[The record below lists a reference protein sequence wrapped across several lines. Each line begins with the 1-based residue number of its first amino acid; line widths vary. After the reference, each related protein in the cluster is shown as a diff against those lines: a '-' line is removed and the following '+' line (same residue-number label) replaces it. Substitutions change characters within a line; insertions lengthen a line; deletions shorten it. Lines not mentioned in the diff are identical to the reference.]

1 MKPKD
6 KKLVPVTVIVLLTI
20 FGLTSCTNLNQQR
33 RTVTAEAWPQEIS
46 RIKYISSA
54 DSTPQPALFYTPM
67 TKRPVPLLVALHTWS
82 GNYLQKMSIPYAQW
96 CIDKGWVFIHP
107 NFRGPNRN
115 PQATGSE
122 LVVAD
127 IISAVDYAKTHAN
140 VDTSRIYLIGASGGG
155 YTSLLM
161 AARAPDIWA
170 GVSSWVPITN
180 LADWY
185 FECRSLKCGHADD
198 IVKSCGG
205 PPGTSPA
212 VDLQY
217 GKRSPITYLKKAI
230 HLPLDINAGIK
241 DGHHSGGV
249 SVSHSLR
256 AFNLV
261 ALEKDRIS
269 EEDIRYFVQKV
280 QVPPH
285 LKRDLTDPDYGKKAP
300 LFRSTSGKARVTIF
314 DGGHEIIYEAAL
326 TWLEKQKKQPRTV
339 TN

>member
-1 MKPKD
+1 
-6 KKLVPVTVIVLLTI
+6 
-20 FGLTSCTNLNQQR
+20 
-33 RTVTAEAWPQEIS
+33 
-46 RIKYISSA
+46 
-54 DSTPQPALFYTPM
+54 
-67 TKRPVPLLVALHTWS
+67 
-82 GNYLQKMSIPYAQW
+82 
-96 CIDKGWVFIHP
+96 
-107 NFRGPNRN
+107 
-115 PQATGSE
+115 
-122 LVVAD
+122 
-127 IISAVDYAKTHAN
+127 
-140 VDTSRIYLIGASGGG
+140 
-155 YTSLLM
+155 M